1 MSKHNRNYTPS
12 FHTVSSVALNNIVAN
27 GDAKTLVEEAEKFA
41 KSVGSQLT
49 TSQVRAIFGSV
60 RQIEFNYGE
69 DAQRRLILLKPKMQ
83 YRASREGRRG
93 GALKAL
99 ADTLCEAIDIVT
111 AVDGKTQRKRFG
123 YFVEFFEAILA
134 YHKVAGGK

>member
-1 MSKHNRNYTPS
+1 MGRRRNNIPS
-12 FHTVSSVALNNIVAN
+12 FYSISSPSLRKIIED
-27 GDAKTLVEEAEKFA
+27 GDAKTLVQEAERFA
-41 KSVGSQLT
+41 DSVGRQLT
-49 TSQVRAIFGSV
+49 TSQIRAIFGTV
-60 RQIEFNYGE
+60 RQIEFNTY
-69 DAQRRLILLKPKMQ
+69 DANATRRLILLKPKMQ

-99 ADTLCEAIDIVT
+99 ADVLCEAIDLVT
-111 AVDGKTQRKRFG
+111 AVDDERQTERFG

>member
-1 MSKHNRNYTPS
+1 MGRRRNNNVQTFYTIS
-12 FHTVSSVALNNIVAN
+12 RTSLDKIVAN
-27 GDAKTLVEEAEKFA
+27 GDAKTLVAEAEQFA
-41 KSVGSQLT
+41 NSVGRELT
-49 TSQVRAIFGSV
+49 TNQIRAIFGSV

-69 DAQRRLILLKPKMQ
+69 DAERRLILLKPKMQ

-99 ADTLCEAIDIVT
+99 ADTLGEAIDIVT
-111 AVDGKTQRKRFG
+111 AADGDQQRERFG
-123 YFVEFFEAILA
+123 YFVDFFEAILA